1 MPRDL
6 AAYRYGDAYGETLE
20 LPSGSEI
27 RLRLV
32 RPSDKA
38 AMQEGFRKMSPK
50 SRYQRCMGQKSQLT
64 DHELQYFTEVDG
76 IDHFT
81 ICALR
86 AGPGSVDEGIGTGS
100 FVRLPNATETA
111 EPAVTIIDSYQR
123 KGLGT
128 ILLERLLGAAWE
140 RDIRWLHFEL
150 LADNLGMKRLLDAV
164 SHHEVKFENDGAG
177 CLIALFPVPEPEHP
191 ATEPVLVKHSP
202 LFRVF
207 AHIARTDVN
216 VTVRHRA
223 TMPPPPP
230 SPG

>member
-1 MPRDL
+1 MSRDL
-6 AAYRYGDAYGETLE
+6 ATYRYGDSYSETVE
-20 LPSGSEI
+20 LSDGSPVQ
-27 RLRLV
+27 LRLM
-32 RPSDKA
+32 RPSDKS
-38 AMQEGFRKMSPK
+38 AMQQGFRKMSPRA
-50 SRYQRCMGQKSQLT
+50 RYQRCMGQKSELT

-76 IDHFT
+76 IDHFA
-81 ICALR
+81 ICALL
-86 AGPGSVDEGIGTGS
+86 PGSASSDEGIGTGS
-100 FVRLPNATETA
+100 FVRLPNAAETA
-111 EPAVTIIDSYQR
+111 EPAFTIIDAYQR

-128 ILLERLLGAAWE
+128 ILLERLLRAAWE

-164 SHHEVKFENDGAG
+164 SHHEVRFENDGAG
-177 CLIALFPVPEPEHP
+177 CLVALFPVPEPEHP
-191 ATEPVLVKHSP
+191 ATEPVLRKHSP

-230 SPG
+230 SSR